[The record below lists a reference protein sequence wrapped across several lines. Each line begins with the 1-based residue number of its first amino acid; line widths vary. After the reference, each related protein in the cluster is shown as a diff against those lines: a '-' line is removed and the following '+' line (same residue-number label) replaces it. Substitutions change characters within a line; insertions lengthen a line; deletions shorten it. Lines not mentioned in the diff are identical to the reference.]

1 MYGLRGERRE
11 EMNTQSP
18 SAAQSDRR
26 ERMTVL
32 EALAQKSNA
41 VGLSRSN
48 QSTPSA
54 ADADDQ

>member
-1 MYGLRGERRE
+1 
-11 EMNTQSP
+11 MNTTQST
-18 SAAQSDRR
+18 SAVRSTRPARV
-26 ERMTVL
+26 TAF